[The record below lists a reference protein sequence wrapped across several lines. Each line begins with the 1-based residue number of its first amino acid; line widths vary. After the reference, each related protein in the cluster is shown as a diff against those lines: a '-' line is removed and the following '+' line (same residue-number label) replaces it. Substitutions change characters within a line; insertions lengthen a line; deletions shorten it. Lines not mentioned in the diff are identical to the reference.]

1 MSSEGQ
7 TSLLER
13 HAALLKEWRRQL
25 DPESGRTR
33 HATKR
38 HPGRHWQD
46 DTERHIAVLKRD
58 IAMMEAIDEHLRA
71 RSKET
76 TPCRKPGTFPTR

>member
-7 TSLLER
+7 TNLLER

-25 DPESGRTR
+25 EDLESGRAR

-38 HPGRHWQD
+38 HAGEHWQD
-46 DTERHIAVLKRD
+46 DAERRIAVLKRD
-58 IAMMEAIDEHLRA
+58 IAMVEAIDEHL
-71 RSKET
+71 
-76 TPCRKPGTFPTR
+76 